1 MPPGAPGPL
10 GPLGPLGQP
19 VTPAALPS
27 GRVTF
32 LFTDIEGSTHLLQ
45 RLGDRYAGLLDSH
58 RRLIWDAI
66 GAHGGREFGTQGDAV
81 FAAFA
86 RPADAVWAAL
96 AAQRALAHHPW
107 PPGFEIHVRMGIH
120 TGEATIEPG
129 GYVGLAIH
137 EVARICSA
145 AHGRQVVVSG
155 TTAAAVRV
163 SAVSLPLGATL
174 DDLGLHRLK
183 DLPEPLHL
191 YQLCH
196 PDLPED
202 VGGLRLDAVPGNLP
216 KQITRFIG
224 RQDELAEAAARLAA
238 GRRLLTL
245 TGSGGCGKT
254 RLALQVAA
262 GAVDDFPDGAWLVD
276 LAALTE
282 PQLVA
287 QAVAAVLEVR
297 DEPGRDL
304 VDVMA
309 EALAARRLLLV
320 FDNCEHLLLACAEL
334 AERLLERCPGVFIL
348 ATSQETLGVAGEA
361 VIRVAPLSLPRASD
375 PLERVAAADSVAL
388 FVDRA
393 TLTRGDFALSEANR
407 ASVASICRRLDG
419 IPLAIELAAARVNL
433 LSAAQIAER
442 LDDRFRLL
450 SGGSRT
456 ALPRH
461 QTLRATFDWS
471 HDLLSDPEQV
481 LFRRLAVFAGGWTLE
496 ATDAIA
502 GEDGPVR
509 PESGDGHEGH
519 EGHDGHDGRGGRD
532 GHDGRGGDDGR
543 GGADTLDLLDRLVS
557 RSLVVVEEQDGASRF
572 RLLETVRQYAAERL
586 VTAGEMPTMRAR
598 HLAWCVTLARVA
610 EPALTGPD
618 QATWFHRLAAEYDN
632 LRAAMEWAASESGG
646 AHDLLQLAADLWRF
660 WLVRGY
666 WTEGREWLNRA
677 LAANDS
683 LRDPTV
689 ARALGAAG
697 DLATEQGDH
706 DAAAPLLASAL
717 AVWQELDE
725 PEGIAKGL
733 NQLGILA
740 RERFEYDAARGLLV
754 DALAIRRSTGNR
766 RGMAVSLRNL
776 GVLAFLQQDHETARA
791 LYEEALPL
799 AREVRDKRVIASIT
813 YALAAVVAEDG
824 DREGARLL
832 GEEGLV
838 LARELGDRQLIAEHL
853 LVLAAVTGDRTLVG
867 KALAI
872 WEALGSRDAEP
883 RALTTVGNLALAA
896 GSYDEARRDFETA
909 LSGWRRLGDD
919 MGTARLLNMAGWAAG
934 MTGDLDAA
942 AVFLDEAVSRCRP
955 LGDDGLLSA
964 TLHSRGEVARHGREL
979 ATARAWFEESL
990 AVALQSGW
998 RRLLWWPTHGLGAV
1012 ARAEG
1017 RDDEAR
1023 DQLAQA
1029 VRLCP
1034 RVGRRPRLADCLEE
1048 VGWLCPPREG
1058 AVLLGAADG
1067 LREAAG
1073 APVAPVRRAE
1083 VEAFRQ
1089 GLVESL
1095 GKGPYRAA
1103 AAEGS
1108 ALSVDEASARALAA
1122 CGSPG
1127 QPG

>member
-1 MPPGAPGPL
+1 MSLSGPFVPLGPPGPL
-10 GPLGPLGQP
+10 SQPGPPGPLSQPGQP
-19 VTPAALPS
+19 GRPS
-27 GRVTF
+27 WVTF

-45 RLGDRYAGLLDSH
+45 RLGDRYAVLLDAH

-66 GAHGGREFGTQGDAV
+66 TGHAGREFGTQGDAV

-86 RPADAVWAAL
+86 QPLDAVWAAL
-96 AAQRALAHHPW
+96 SAQRALAHYPW
-107 PPGFEIHVRMGIH
+107 PPGFEFHVRMGIH
-120 TGEATIEPG
+120 SGEASLDPG
-129 GYVGLAIH
+129 GYVGLAVH

-145 AHGRQVVVSG
+145 AHGRQVVLSE
-155 TTAAAVRV
+155 TTAAAVRGAGV
-163 SAVSLPLGATL
+163 TLPLGATL
-174 DDLGLHRLK
+174 ADLGLHRLK

-196 PDLPED
+196 PDLPSD

-224 RQDELAEAAARLAA
+224 RQAELAEAAGHLAA
-238 GRRLLTL
+238 GHRLLTL

-262 GAVDDFPDGAWLVD
+262 GAVDDFPDGAWLIE

-287 QAVAAVLEVR
+287 QAVASVLDIR

-309 EALAARRLLLV
+309 EALAVRRLLLV
-320 FDNCEHLLLACAEL
+320 LDNCEHLLLACAEL
-334 AERLLERCPGVFIL
+334 AERLLERCPGVHIL

-361 VIRVAPLSLPRASD
+361 VTRVAPLALPKPTD
-375 PLERVAAADSVAL
+375 PLDRMAATDAVAL

-393 TLTRGDFALSEANR
+393 TLTRSDFALIEANR
-407 ASVASICRRLDG
+407 AAVAAICRRLDG

-471 HDLLSDPEQV
+471 HDLLSEPEQT

-496 ATDAIA
+496 ATEAIGA
-502 GEDGPVR
+502 G
-509 PESGDGHEGH
+509 GDGRAGP
-519 EGHDGHDGRGGRD
+519 GG
-532 GHDGRGGDDGR
+532 G
-543 GGADTLDLLDRLVS
+543 DTLDLLDRLVS

-572 RLLETVRQYAAERL
+572 RLLETVRQYATERL
-586 VTAGEMPTMRAR
+586 VAAGDMPVMRAR
-598 HLAWCVTLARVA
+598 HLAWCAALARAA
-610 EPALTGPD
+610 EPNLTGPD
-618 QATWFHRLAAEYDN
+618 QAEWLHRLAAEYDN
-632 LRAAMEWAASESGG
+632 LRAAMEWAASETDS
-646 AHDLLQLAADLWRF
+646 AHELLQLAADLWRF
-660 WLVRGY
+660 WLVRGH
-666 WTEGREWLNRA
+666 WTEGREWLARA
-677 LAANDS
+677 LAANTAT
-683 LRDPTV
+683 RDATM

-706 DAAAPLLASAL
+706 EAASPLLAASL
-717 AVWQELDE
+717 ELWQEVDE
-725 PEGIAKGL
+725 AEGIAKAL

-740 RERFEYDAARGLLV
+740 RARFEYDASRGLFV

-799 AREVRDKRVIASIT
+799 AREVQDKRVIASIT

-824 DREGARLL
+824 DRQGALLL
-832 GEEGLV
+832 GKEGLG

-853 LVLAAVTGDRTLVG
+853 LLLAAVTNDTELVG
-867 KALAI
+867 KALSI
-872 WEALGSRDAEP
+872 WDALGSRDAEP
-883 RALTTVGNLALAA
+883 RAYTTLGSLALAA
-896 GSYDEARRDFETA
+896 GSYDEARGHFENA
-909 LSGWRRLGDD
+909 LAGWRHLRDD
-919 MGTARLLNMAGWAAG
+919 MGIARLLNMAGWAAT
-934 MTGDLDAA
+934 MAGDVDG
-942 AVFLDEAVSRCRP
+942 AVDLLDEAVDRTRQ

-964 TLHSRGEVARHGREL
+964 ALHSRGEAARYAGDD
-979 ATARAWFEESL
+979 ATARACYEESL
-990 AVALQSGW
+990 EVAQRSGW
-998 RRLLWWPTHGLGAV
+998 RRLLWWPTHGLGAL

-1017 RDDEAR
+1017 DDDQAR
-1023 DQLAQA
+1023 SHLGQA

-1034 RVGRRPRLADCLEE
+1034 RVGRRPRLADCLEDLA
-1048 VGWLCPPREG
+1048 GLCPPKEG
-1058 AVLLGAADG
+1058 AVMLGAAAAFRD
-1067 LREAAG
+1067 EAG
-1073 APVAPVRRAE
+1073 APLPPVRRPAVDALARA
-1083 VEAFRQ
+1083 VEEALGNGAFRDA
-1089 GLVESL
+1089 L
-1095 GKGPYRAA
+1095 
-1103 AAEGS
+1103 AEGR
-1108 ALSVDEASARALAA
+1108 ALSVDEATALALVA
-1122 CGSPG
+1122 CDTAP
-1127 QPG
+1127 